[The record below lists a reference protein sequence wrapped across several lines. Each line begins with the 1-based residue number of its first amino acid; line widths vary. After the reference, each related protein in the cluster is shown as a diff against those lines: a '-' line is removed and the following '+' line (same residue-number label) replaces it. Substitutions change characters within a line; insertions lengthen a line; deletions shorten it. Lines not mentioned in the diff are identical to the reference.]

1 MYSIKT
7 LVPIFF
13 FLLSVFTT
21 TAQVNFVA
29 GAIVK
34 LNGDTIKGEIDYQQ
48 WVYNP
53 KTIRF
58 RANASESGK
67 SYTCTDLKGFS
78 IKEND
83 ERYQTA
89 IVKVNNEATDDRKM
103 ITYGSIDSIY
113 SNFELDLDTV
123 FLLTLVQGRI
133 NLFELLCPT
142 DGKIHYFTQ
151 KENSKLEELM
161 FRRVKIRNRDTL
173 AVYTVDTY
181 KSQLRIMTKDCLS
194 EVRDFARM
202 PYVKSEIIQTIKKF
216 NICSGQLFYATKT
229 SVGERYFSLITGI
242 ARPIISVRD
251 YYNYQGQS
259 FYGQIL
265 PAIGVSYEQ
274 SYNRMRNKLGL
285 GVDLTMTLYK
295 NKFESKDIIYN
306 RNIDYSV
313 NSMAI
318 NLNVFLRY
326 SVITGKIQPYAKG
339 GIGFSYLTQPG
350 FEVFRTDNGSN
361 IHETIVGYD
370 ISSLQLRYLIALGL
384 KIDRF
389 YIEPRIE
396 KTLDE
401 LDYEPKGVS
410 SQISLLFGYSWILNK
425 KTRKKQ

>member
-13 FLLSVFTT
+13 FIISVFTT
-21 TAQVNFVA
+21 TAQENFVA
-29 GAIVK
+29 GAIAK

-53 KTIRF
+53 KKIRF

-67 SYTCTDLKGFS
+67 SYTCKDIKGFS

-113 SNFELDLDTV
+113 TNFELDLDTV

-133 NLFELLCPT
+133 NLFELSYPT
-142 DGKIHYFTQ
+142 DGKIHYFLQ
-151 KENSKLEELM
+151 KDKGKFEELM
-161 FRRVKIRNRDTL
+161 YRKVKILNRDTF
-173 AVYTVDTY
+173 AVYTDETY
-181 KSQLRIMTKDCLS
+181 KNQLKMITKDCLS

-202 PYVKSEIIQTIKKF
+202 PYNKPEIIQTITKF
-216 NICSGQLFYATKT
+216 NICSGQLLYKAKRELGEKSF
-229 SVGERYFSLITGI
+229 SVITGI

-251 YYNYQGQS
+251 YYNFDGKQH
-259 FYGQIL
+259 YGQIL
-265 PAIGVSYEQ
+265 PVIGVSYEQ
-274 SYNRMRNKLGL
+274 SYNRLRNKLGL
-285 GVDLTMTLYK
+285 GVDLTLAVYK
-295 NKFESKDIIYN
+295 HNFTAKYIIYN
-306 RNIDYSV
+306 RIIDYTV
-313 NSMAI
+313 NTMAA

-326 SVITGKIQPYAKG
+326 SFTAGTVQPYIKG
-339 GIGFSYLTQPG
+339 GLGGSYLTSPALDIFYTENSSAPEKQ
-350 FEVFRTDNGSN
+350 VS
-361 IHETIVGYD
+361 YD
-370 ISSLQLRYLIALGL
+370 ISPFQLRYLMAIGL
-384 KIDRF
+384 KINSF
-389 YIEPRIE
+389 YLEPRWE
-396 KTLDE
+396 KALNQLEFDQ
-401 LDYEPKGVS
+401 KGAS